1 MAKPEIGLSMLYLL
15 GKPFRKMVE
24 AIPETGMIHVE
35 IVDDGLHSLDK
46 RKVAMLKS
54 VQDSCAIKYSVH
66 APFAGINI
74 AQPSKYLLNATFKR
88 LKKSISHASTLGC
101 EMWVFHPGMRT
112 GISMF
117 YPSTDWARS
126 LKSVDFLV
134 KFARDHG
141 VNAALE
147 NVMDPFIVKTV
158 EEYEKFFAELNE
170 NVGLVLDTGHAN
182 IYGQVNHFAKELSS
196 RIVHVHAHD
205 NHGRGDEHLGIGY
218 GNIDWKAFSEL
229 MKASAYDKAVMIES
243 VEHIEESVRRLKEL
257 LA

>member
-15 GKPFRKMVE
+15 GKPFKKMVE
-24 AIPETGMIHVE
+24 TLPKTGMAHVE

-46 RKVAMLKS
+46 KKVAMLKS
-54 VQDSCAIKYSVH
+54 VQNSFAIKYSVH

-74 AQPSKYLLNATFKR
+74 AQPSRYLLNATIKR
-88 LKKSISHASTLGC
+88 LKKSISHASALGC

-117 YPSTDWARS
+117 YPSTDWTRS

-141 VNAALE
+141 VRATLE
-147 NVMDPFIVKTV
+147 NVMEPFVVKTA
-158 EEYEKFFAELNE
+158 EDHKRFFAELNE
-170 NVGLVLDTGHAN
+170 DVGLVLDTGHAN
-182 IYGQVNHFAKELSS
+182 IYGQLEAFVKEFSG

-205 NHGRGDEHLGIGY
+205 NHGKGDEHLGIGY
-218 GNIDWKAFSEL
+218 GNIDWEAFADL
-229 MKASAYDKAVMIES
+229 MKKTAYDRAVMIES
-243 VEHIEESVRRLKEL
+243 VEHIEESIKRLKEL
-257 LA
+257 FA